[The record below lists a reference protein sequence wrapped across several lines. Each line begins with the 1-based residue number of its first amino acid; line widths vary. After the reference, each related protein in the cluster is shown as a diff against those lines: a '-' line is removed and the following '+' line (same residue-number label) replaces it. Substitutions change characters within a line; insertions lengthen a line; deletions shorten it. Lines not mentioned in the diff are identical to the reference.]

1 MADNNNNN
9 GNPVVNPNNNQN
21 RGADNSDLK
30 LSIANLGID
39 LGKNIKD
46 SANEVIK
53 AIKEN
58 GGNGNGGSSRNNDSK
73 QKTAI
78 EKRVAEYE
86 RLLKI
91 VNESTER
98 ATEQKIKENEII
110 EKLNKIKDLS
120 RRGTEEER
128 KAAKRILELKQ
139 AEIAAYEERIKK
151 EAELTTQASEIS
163 RQKRVLEHKQN
174 YLKNKQS
181 SATGSDKDL
190 IEQQLKEVERTLN
203 QLNRQQAKN
212 SEQQSQLRADL
223 DSDAIKAEINSITT
237 LISNVSDDIP
247 NIANA
252 AASIEEEQRQENR
265 RKSREEKKKER
276 EKTRREHIEDAR
288 EYRIAENLEDCFEG
302 GLFSLSSNLDKTF
315 KDATKNHIAAMQGTI
330 AGKIAGFV
338 EKSLF
343 SVADYYTERF
353 TEAISTLQQS
363 FESTGMQL
371 SKAILL
377 DRNEIVNEYQDVA
390 NELKEAGYSESLNV
404 TDILGFEAQMANAGI
419 VNKDLSHAIAV
430 EFSKISAKTGVGLP
444 DLLSDE
450 ILTDLQSYYKTTGGD
465 VSVVKDAMEQFANSI
480 INGVDT
486 FDSATGIANGKIQ
499 ETANSYFKNI
509 SRYGIDTAT
518 TAAQSQLSAQ
528 LGLGQYSGGTSIY
541 QRLISGLESARTGNV
556 SEDILS
562 IISSG
567 VITQGH
573 YNALME
579 KGEYLGAL
587 EDMLRNIST
596 LSEGDTTNT
605 VLNWL
610 GVSPEDWRNLTANG
624 NDVEKLISEM
634 EEAFTAMQ
642 EGGLSEEVQRR
653 ETLVKEGRTSTV
665 EQNIKNREI
674 ANAAN
679 IWGATVKTGIPE
691 ATKGLISAINT
702 ANDGIQS
709 AISWGV
715 EKMINAFFGSTGTGL
730 VGSAIGGTG
739 GTAGAAS
746 SGAVASGGMRLS
758 KFSNKTV
765 SGGTAAVA
773 GIASF
778 IAGWEVGKKLDEIF
792 HLSDSWSSAW
802 AGNVAGTQDAIDN
815 LATIQTN
822 NERENAQREKIIADH
837 LKNIEVSSDTIKQ
850 SITDN
855 IPNITEGITNMTNA
869 KENVA
874 TTIRSTIERGET
886 LRSATGSTT
895 TLGALAESHFGKPIE
910 QVSDEDLINWYES
923 SDDSALNEIKNLYG
937 KSELA
942 DITQAQDN
950 YKHDL
955 SLTAATAV
963 NAVLVDAMADG
974 QISADESQTISQDF
988 RKEVTALGLSKED
1001 EQLFYDYLGERMRD
1015 ANENYNSY
1023 QAAVKVLKQ
1032 IQKMEGLYIAEN
1044 PTSYSYDDLKRI
1056 ALAIKS
1062 GSSDDMGDVTAK
1074 DLELASPYML
1084 SDEYNRTNPL
1094 SVIRDD
1100 VNAWE
1105 LYAPS
1110 NVEKFATGLDYVPYD
1125 NYLALL
1131 HKGER
1136 VQTAAEARLDDLA
1149 DSIAYNS
1156 TTNSNITNTNNNIDG
1171 LNTTNNSIKD
1181 GFNTTNS
1188 NQETIIE
1195 ALKTIISALSNGN
1208 SAFASPDVFESITNN
1223 KVALRSN
1230 NIARMASMH

>member
-9 GNPVVNPNNNQN
+9 NNGNQVVNPNNNTG
-21 RGADNSDLK
+21 RGTDNSDLK

-58 GGNGNGGSSRNNDSK
+58 SGSGNGSSGGNRSSNAK
-73 QKTAI
+73 LKTET
-78 EKRVAEYE
+78 EK
-86 RLLKI
+86 
-91 VNESTER
+91 
-98 ATEQKIKENEII
+98 II
-110 EKLNKIKDLS
+110 EEFGIKMSDAIDEINDKGQKSIDRSLS
-120 RRGTEEER
+120 QLRKVQDAARRGNED
-128 KAAKRILELKQ
+128 AKRIMKALGDNASKYETLITNAKQAQTKVDTLTETKKQNEELIKALKEHREKLDENSADYETEVQQIELKLKNIEQ
-139 AEIAAYEERIKK
+139 NNKQLDRQLKTANK
-151 EAELTTQASEIS
+151 
-163 RQKRVLEHKQN
+163 QKREAN
-174 YLKNKQS
+174 
-181 SATGSDKDL
+181 
-190 IEQQLKEVERTLN
+190 
-203 QLNRQQAKN
+203 
-212 SEQQSQLRADL
+212 ADL
-223 DSDAIKAEINSITT
+223 KAYKKSDDFKQLDNSLKAIKDAGGDLTKVT
-237 LISNVSDDIP
+237 R
-247 NIANA
+247 
-252 AASIEEEQRQENR
+252 SIELEQRRENKRKARQEKINEA
-265 RKSREEKKKER
+265 K
-276 EKTRREHIEDAR
+276 

-315 KDATKNHIAAMQGTI
+315 KDATKNHITAMQGTI

-855 IPNITEGITNMTNA
+855 IPNITEGITNMNNA

-874 TTIRSTIERGET
+874 TTIRSTIERGES

-910 QVSDEDLINWYES
+910 QVSDEELVKWYES
-923 SDDSALNEIKNLYG
+923 SDDTALNEIKNLYG

-963 NAVLVDAMADG
+963 NAVLADAMADG

-1094 SVIRDD
+1094 SIISED